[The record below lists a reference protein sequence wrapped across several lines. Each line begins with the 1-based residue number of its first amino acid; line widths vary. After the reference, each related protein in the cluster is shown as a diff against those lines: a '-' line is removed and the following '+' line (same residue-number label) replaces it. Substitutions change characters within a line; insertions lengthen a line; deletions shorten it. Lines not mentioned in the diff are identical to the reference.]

1 MRSNLTSLSPKIEKS
16 PKMIFNKVTLAF
28 PDERE
33 SDFRNRYFHDSL
45 IQFRISFIL
54 VTFLYGIFSYLD
66 TLVIGQYS
74 FLFHIIRF
82 EIVIP
87 LLTIVFLLSFTKF
100 FIKIWQ
106 EMIFICFL
114 VGGAGITIML
124 IKAPE
129 NSFYYGGMMLIFTA
143 GYFFISLRFFLATI
157 AGWTTLII
165 FNIGAI
171 FFSAIEIKI
180 IISYDFFFIAANLIG
195 MFAAYNIEYY
205 KRKDFFLNQQL
216 DHRNAEINSTNANL
230 ETKVNERTQELKEA
244 KEKAEE
250 SDQLKSAFLDNM
262 SHEIRTPLN
271 SIMGFS
277 GLLSDPDFDEEQ
289 RNEFIKTIM
298 DSGNSLMAIISD
310 VMDLSMMVSK
320 QLKIRKERFSVSM
333 VFENLYNEFRTRAE
347 EKGIEFK
354 VNIPGQS
361 ENIEIESDLYRL
373 KQISNNLISNALK
386 FTSNGFIEIGYSIK
400 NNNVEFFVKDSGI
413 GIESIHHQSIFDR
426 FRQVDTS
433 KARKYGGNGLGL
445 TISQYLVEMLGGKI
459 WVESE
464 VNKGSTFYY
473 TIPYY
478 KERII

>member
-1 MRSNLTSLSPKIEKS
+1 
-16 PKMIFNKVTLAF
+16 
-28 PDERE
+28 
-33 SDFRNRYFHDSL
+33 
-45 IQFRISFIL
+45 
-54 VTFLYGIFSYLD
+54 
-66 TLVIGQYS
+66 
-74 FLFHIIRF
+74 
-82 EIVIP
+82 
-87 LLTIVFLLSFTKF
+87 
-100 FIKIWQ
+100 
-106 EMIFICFL
+106 
-114 VGGAGITIML
+114 ML

-129 NSFYYGGMMLIFTA
+129 NSYYYGGMMLIFTA

-171 FFSAIEIKI
+171 LFSAIEIKI
-180 IISYDFFFIAANLIG
+180 TISYDFFFIAANLIG

-250 SDQLKSAFLDNM
+250 SDQLKSAFLANM